1 MFTLTQSVLSTKFL
15 QVQVEAILA
24 GQPYN
29 PTGDT
34 VQFAFTALTVPVTNP
49 GGGAWQSG
57 QWETDNSPDYPAP
70 VYWAGIL
77 VGPANSGIALT
88 AGSWSVW
95 TKITDDPEVPV
106 EQPAILII
114 T

>member
-1 MFTLTQSVLSTKFL
+1 MLTLTQSVLSTKYL
-15 QVQVEAILA
+15 QAQIEAYVR

-29 PTGDT
+29 PTADA
-34 VQFAFTALTVPVTNP
+34 VAFAFTQLTIPPANP
-49 GGGAWQSG
+49 AGNAWLPG
-57 QWETDNSPDYPAP
+57 TWETDGSADNPAP

-77 VGPANSGIALT
+77 VGPANNGATLA

-95 TKITDDPEVPV
+95 VKITDDPEVPV